1 MSPSLTPTR
10 SSSLASTAS
19 IPEATLAPTLLFR
32 VGGATYGCDIEA
44 TQEIIPLRRM
54 TRVPGAPAYVRGLI
68 NMRGTIV
75 TVLDLGMRLD
85 PSSVPIAGGEG
96 GGSILLLRH
105 RDRLVGIV
113 VEEVLDMRG
122 LEIDEGDAGQRGGAG
137 TIVRGMATLDDATVV
152 VLDLDALIK
161 QVLLS

>member
-1 MSPSLTPTR
+1 M
-10 SSSLASTAS
+10 ASTAS
-19 IPEATLAPTLLFR
+19 ISEATLAPTLLFR
-32 VGGATYGCDIEA
+32 VGGATYGCDIEP

-85 PSSVPIAGGEG
+85 PSSAPIVE
-96 GGSILLLRH
+96 GSILLLRH
-105 RDRLVGIV
+105 RDRLVGVV
-113 VEEVLDMRG
+113 VEEVIDLRT
-122 LEIDEGDAGQRGGAG
+122 LEIEDGDAAQRGGGG
-137 TIVRGMATLDDATVV
+137 TIVRGMATLDDAPVV

>member
-1 MSPSLTPTR
+1 
-10 SSSLASTAS
+10 
-19 IPEATLAPTLLFR
+19 
-32 VGGATYGCDIEA
+32 
-44 TQEIIPLRRM
+44 M

-75 TVLDLGMRLD
+75 TVLDLGVRLD
-85 PSSVPIAGGEG
+85 PSSVPITE
-96 GGSILLLRH
+96 GSILMLRY

-113 VEEVLDMRG
+113 VEEVVDLRA
-122 LEIDEGDAGQRGGAG
+122 LVIDDGDAAHRGG
-137 TIVRGMATLDDATVV
+137 TIVRGMATLDDAPVV

>member
-1 MSPSLTPTR
+1 M
-10 SSSLASTAS
+10 
-19 IPEATLAPTLLFR
+19 
-32 VGGATYGCDIEA
+32 YGCDLRCA
-44 TQEIIPLRRM
+44 QEIIPLRPM

-75 TVLDLGMRLD
+75 TVLDLGVRLD
-85 PSSVPIAGGEG
+85 STRGPTAD
-96 GGSILLLRH
+96 GSIVMLRY

-113 VEEVLDMRG
+113 VEEVLDVRVLDIQDDDG
-122 LEIDEGDAGQRGGAG
+122 ADESGPS
-137 TIVRGMATLDDATVV
+137 IVRGVASLDDVPVV

>member
-1 MSPSLTPTR
+1 
-10 SSSLASTAS
+10 
-19 IPEATLAPTLLFR
+19 
-32 VGGATYGCDIEA
+32 
-44 TQEIIPLRRM
+44 M

-75 TVLDLGMRLD
+75 TVLDLALRLD
-85 PSSVPIAGGEG
+85 PSSAPISE
-96 GGSILLLRH
+96 GSILLLRH

-113 VEEVLDMRG
+113 VEEVLDLRA
-122 LEIDEGDAGQRGGAG
+122 LEIDDGDAGQRGGA
-137 TIVRGMATLDDATVV
+137 IVRGMATLDDAPVV